1 MNFKMIR
8 YIIGFILIFEAIFM
22 VIPALTALVYSEK
35 AIWSWLICM
44 LICLG
49 FGKLLAF
56 KKPENKTLYAKEGYI
71 IVSLSW
77 IVLSLFG
84 SFPFVLSGAIPSFVD
99 ALFETVSGFTTT
111 GSSILSDVESLPK
124 SMLMWRSF
132 SHWVGGMGVLVFIM
146 AFLPLSGGNNMHLMK
161 AESTGPAVSKIV
173 PRVKKTAFI
182 LYTIYFSFTIVQFIT
197 LLCGGLSVFEA
208 INIAFSTAGTGGFS
222 IYNNG
227 LESFSPFLQ
236 IVITVFML
244 LFSINFSSY
253 FLLFTG
259 KLKEAFNCEVRYF
272 LLIVAASVCCISIN
286 IYNMYGSIGE
296 SIRHS
301 AFAVS
306 SLISTTGF
314 STVDF
319 DKWPE
324 LSQTILVIIMFTG
337 SCAGS
342 TAGGI
347 KISRIIILLKGLS
360 KELLNM
366 IHPNQVKKITI
377 DKKTIEH
384 ETIRSVNVYIVC
396 YLVIFIASLIV
407 ISFEDYDLITNFT
420 AVTAS
425 LNNVGPGLAKVGP
438 TCNFGFLSVPTK
450 LVLIFDMLAGRLEL
464 YPMLILFN
472 RHTWKK

>member
-111 GSSILSDVESLPK
+111 GSSILSDIESLPK

-182 LYTIYFSFTIVQFIT
+182 LYTIYFSFTIVQFII

-208 INIAFSTAGTGGFS
+208 INIAFATAGTGGFS

>member
-182 LYTIYFSFTIVQFIT
+182 LYTIYFSFTIVQFII
-197 LLCGGLSVFEA
+197 LICGGLSVFEA

-286 IYNMYGSIGE
+286 IYNMYGNIGE

>member
-111 GSSILSDVESLPK
+111 GSSILSNVESLPK

-182 LYTIYFSFTIVQFIT
+182 LYTIYFSFTIVQFII

-208 INIAFSTAGTGGFS
+208 INIAFATAGTGGFS

>member
-22 VIPALTALVYSEK
+22 VISALTALVYSEK

-49 FGKLLAF
+49 FGKLLTF
-56 KKPENKTLYAKEGYI
+56 KKPENKTLYARDGYV
-71 IVSLSW
+71 IVALSW

-84 SFPFVLSGAIPSFVD
+84 SFPFIISGAIPSFVD

-182 LYTIYFSFTIVQFIT
+182 LYTIYFSFTIVEFII

-208 INIAFSTAGTGGFS
+208 INIAFATAGTGGFS

-377 DKKTIEH
+377 DKKAIEH

>member
-56 KKPENKTLYAKEGYI
+56 KKPENKTLYARDGYV
-71 IVSLSW
+71 IVALSW

-84 SFPFVLSGAIPSFVD
+84 SFPFIISGAIPSFVD

-111 GSSILSDVESLPK
+111 GSSILSDIESLPK

-182 LYTIYFSFTIVQFIT
+182 LYTIYFSFTIVQFII

-208 INIAFSTAGTGGFS
+208 INIAFATAGTGGFS

-286 IYNMYGSIGE
+286 IYNMYRSIGE

>member
-182 LYTIYFSFTIVQFIT
+182 LYTIYFSFTIVQFII

-208 INIAFSTAGTGGFS
+208 INIAFATAGTGGFS

-286 IYNMYGSIGE
+286 IYNMYGNIGE